1 MGGGSVGSETGVDV
15 LPWLKA
21 LPLAPEYRPTLS
33 EFQDPIAY
41 IFKIEKEASQY
52 GICKIIPPLA
62 PSAKKTAISNLNRSL
77 ASLNPNSEPTFSTR
91 QQQIGW
97 CPRKQL
103 HPVVRKSVW
112 QSGETYT
119 LRQFEAKAKQFSKTR
134 LPHQPSGKAGPK
146 NGPLAVESL
155 FWKATADKP
164 FSVEYA
170 NDLPG
175 SAFPEPGAA
184 GMQDEAV
191 GRSAWNMRA
200 VSRSRGSLLRF
211 MPEEIPGV
219 TSPMV
224 YIAMLFSWFAWHVED
239 HDLHS
244 LNYLHLGAPKTW
256 YGVPRE
262 AAFAFEDVIRAHGY
276 GGELNPLVAF
286 ATLGEKT
293 TVMSPEVLVAA
304 GVPCCRLVQNAGEF
318 VVTFPRA
325 YHSGFSHGFNCGE
338 AANIATPEWL
348 TVAKEAAIRRA
359 SINHPP
365 MVSHFQLLYTFA
377 MASSSRIPA
386 SIPVEPRS
394 LRLKDKK
401 RGEGE
406 SMIRELFVQNVIQ
419 TNELLQVLCTKGS
432 ACFLLP
438 PKNSESSFRSALYG
452 KPKGKSKSRLS
463 IGLCSPKES
472 FEPVTKSACDTPPDI
487 LMHYRQVYDSPLMKE
502 KSETIR
508 KGNRSSPVKYFR
520 REEQVGS
527 LSSASPCTS
536 YGKKCLSS
544 GDLLLDQ
551 GFFSCVT
558 CGILGFACMAVIQ
571 PSEVAVRKLLSHD
584 CAYLKQP
591 HDGSRSTCGT
601 HLEDGKYS
609 DFNVHCGISNDDV
622 NHSAGKSNVG
632 NISSSALDLLAVAYG
647 DQSDSEED
655 IDQNQSCLHTKNPAP
670 GSDSDILPLRSSS
683 VDKIP
688 DSSGNLFPKVPLC
701 SGETTSKFSDALES
715 PQNKVATHCQFNGES
730 EKVVEASIAKVV
742 KVDSPKCSSGEGL
755 DNLGQSESNSIVNIR
770 DSAEACKNMTAS
782 VNEAIH
788 GSSEGELSIDV
799 REESNIVESDA
810 VSQDSDANLDKA
822 MVTSISHSC
831 KRSESSAETMQITHL
846 TSLDVQRPEG
856 KFPHLW
862 GPNVEFSRMHVFCLE
877 HALEAQRQLEPIGG
891 ADIFVLCHPDYSKV
905 EEQAKAFA
913 EEMGINHD
921 WKDIQFAKFS
931 PEELQKIES
940 ALDDDLYPGNGDW
953 AVKLS
958 INLCHSA
965 NLSRS
970 PLYSKQMPYNPI
982 LYEVFGCNFLDN
994 DVAALETQGKNSR
1007 QKKLVVAG
1015 KWCGRVWMVNQ
1026 VHPYLACGADAQA
1039 LKPDNDLQSLDP
1051 DSESEQ
1057 SPRQIK
1063 PSSCTEG
1070 NLLPEV
1076 STAKR
1081 SAKRRMPFEKA
1092 RRKRLKCPE
1101 WETTES
1107 VQPEI
1112 KTPEESKYHAAEK
1125 SEKPELP
1132 IIRYSCKKKSDQA
1145 DVTSKVKPEEETKG
1159 GSDGGPCTRLRTRP
1173 SKTVALNEGCASV
1186 VKQQQKKQ
1194 TKKAEKQMRKATLV
1208 KAADDEGGVYQC
1220 DIDGCTMSFNLKQEL
1235 LLHKRNTCAFK
1246 GCGKRFF
1253 SHKYLLQHR
1262 RVHLDDR
1269 PLKCSWKGCKMTF
1282 KWAWARTEHMRV
1294 HTGARPYVCKE
1305 PGCGQTFRFVSDFSR
1320 HKRKTGHSLKKN
1332 KG

>member
-52 GICKIIPPLA
+52 GICKIIPPLV
-62 PSAKKTAISNLNRSL
+62 PSSKKTAISNLNRSL

-119 LRQFEAKAKQFSKTR
+119 LRQFEAKAKQFSKAR
-134 LPHQPSGKAGPK
+134 LPHPPSGKAGPK

-262 AAFAFEDVIRAHGY
+262 AAFAFEDVIRVHGY

-377 MASSSRIPA
+377 MASCSRIPA

-394 LRLKDKK
+394 SRLKDKM

-419 TNELLQVLCTKGS
+419 TNELLHVLCTKGS
-432 ACFLLP
+432 ACLLLP
-438 PKNSESSFRSALYG
+438 PKNSEPSFHTTLYD
-452 KPKGKSKSRLS
+452 KPKVKSKSRLS
-463 IGLCSPKES
+463 IGLCSPKETS
-472 FEPVTKSACDTPPDI
+472 ELVTKS
-487 LMHYRQVYDSPLMKE
+487 
-502 KSETIR
+502 
-508 KGNRSSPVKYFR
+508 
-520 REEQVGS
+520 
-527 LSSASPCTS
+527 
-536 YGKKCLSS
+536 
-544 GDLLLDQ
+544 
-551 GFFSCVT
+551 
-558 CGILGFACMAVIQ
+558 FACMAVIQ
-571 PSEVAVRKLLSHD
+571 PSELAVRNLLSGD
-584 CAYLKQP
+584 CAHPEKP
-591 HDGSRSTCGT
+591 RDGLTCGA
-601 HLEDGKYS
+601 HLLEGKYANL
-609 DFNVHCGISNDDV
+609 NVHCGIINDNDK
-622 NHSAGKSNVG
+622 HSIGKSNIGDV
-632 NISSSALDLLAVAYG
+632 SSSALDLLAVAYG

-655 IDQNQSCLHTKNPAP
+655 IDQNESCLQTKNPAT

-683 VDKIP
+683 LNKIP
-688 DSSGNLFPKVPLC
+688 NSSGNLLSKVPLC
-701 SGETTSKFSDALES
+701 PGETTKFSDTQES
-715 PQNKVATHCQFNGES
+715 PQNKVGSHCQFSSES
-730 EKVVEASIAKVV
+730 SDPEKVIEAPNANVVKLDKLKCSLGDSLDNSGQAESIA
-742 KVDSPKCSSGEGL
+742 
-755 DNLGQSESNSIVNIR
+755 IVNILE
-770 DSAEACKNMTAS
+770 STETCKNMSTS
-782 VNEAIH
+782 VNEAVH
-788 GSSEGELSIDV
+788 GSREGDPSVDV
-799 REESNIVESDA
+799 LGESNSVASRA

-822 MVTSISHSC
+822 LVTSIPRSC
-831 KRSESSAETMQITHL
+831 EVSAEITESTHQRGLDMQVH
-846 TSLDVQRPEG
+846 DG
-856 KFPHLW
+856 KLPHLR
-862 GPNVEFSRMHVFCLE
+862 GPNIEFSRMHVFCLE

-891 ADIFVLCHPDYSKV
+891 ADIFLLCHPDYPKV
-905 EEQAKAFA
+905 EAQAKAFA
-913 EEMGINHD
+913 EETGMNHE
-921 WKDIQFAKFS
+921 WKDIQFSKFTT
-931 PEELQKIES
+931 EELQKIES

-982 LYEVFGCNFLDN
+982 LYEVFGCNFMDN
-994 DVAALETQGKNSR
+994 DVASLDMHAKNR

-1015 KWCGRVWMVNQ
+1015 KWCGKVWMVNQ
-1026 VHPYLACGADAQA
+1026 VHPYLSCRGDAQVS
-1039 LKPDNDLQSLDP
+1039 KPDNDLQAHDV

-1057 SPRQIK
+1057 SPRLIE

-1070 NLLPEV
+1070 SLLPKV

-1107 VQPEI
+1107 LKSEM
-1112 KTPEESKYHAAEK
+1112 KTPEESKCNAEEK
-1125 SEKPELP
+1125 SERPELP
-1132 IIRYSCKKKSDQA
+1132 IIQYSCKKKADQA

-1173 SKTVALNEGCASV
+1173 SKTVVHNEGCASIA
-1186 VKQQQKKQ
+1186 KQQPKKQ
-1194 TKKAEKQMRKATLV
+1194 TKKAEKQLKKATSV
-1208 KAADDEGGVYQC
+1208 KAAADEGGLYQC